1 MVPTNEISLLL
12 ESLSAPTRSADAAHT
27 TQRLFVLVYHEL
39 HKLATN
45 RLKRESPGNTLQP
58 TALVHE
64 VFLRLVSPNLQSQ
77 WENTGHFFGAA
88 SQAMR
93 RILIDNA
100 RKKLSQKR
108 GGNRVKLVLDL
119 QGLTPTID
127 DLSLIELND
136 ALTDLAKVDPI
147 KAQLV
152 ELRFFGGLS
161 LDEVSAILG
170 ISRATAHR
178 YWNSARAWLYIR
190 VSDSNEL
197 P

>member
-1 MVPTNEISLLL
+1 MVPKNEISLLL
-12 ESLSAPTRSADAAHT
+12 ESLSNPTHPADAAHT
-27 TQRLFVLVYHEL
+27 TQRLFVLVYQEL

-64 VFLRLVSPNLQSQ
+64 VFLRLVSPNLQHQ

-108 GGNRVKLVLDL
+108 GGNLVKLALDL
-119 QGLTPTID
+119 QEQSPTID

-152 ELRFFGGLS
+152 ELRFFGG
-161 LDEVSAILG
+161 
-170 ISRATAHR
+170 
-178 YWNSARAWLYIR
+178 
-190 VSDSNEL
+190 
-197 P
+197 